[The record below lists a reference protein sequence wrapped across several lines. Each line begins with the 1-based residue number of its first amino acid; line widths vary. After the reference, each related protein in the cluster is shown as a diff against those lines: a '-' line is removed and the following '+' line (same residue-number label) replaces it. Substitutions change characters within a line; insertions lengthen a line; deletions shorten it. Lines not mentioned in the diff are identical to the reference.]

1 MPRRSR
7 SSVPSKK
14 MKQTADRL
22 LFTAPSPPPVTER
35 REFTSTDP
43 WRVLRITGEFVEGFD
58 ALADVHRAV
67 AIFGS
72 ARVTEEDEWY
82 QAAVTTGRL
91 LSEANFAVITGG
103 GPGIMEAGNRGA
115 REAGVLSIGLNIEL
129 PHEEYGN
136 AYVDRQIGFRYF
148 FVCKTMFVKYSSAF
162 VVFPGGFGT
171 LDELFEALT
180 LMQTE
185 KIPNFVVV
193 LMSSAYWSGLLDW
206 LRTRAVAEGK
216 IDLHDLDLLFVTDDP
231 EEAVRRIVEVDGQR
245 GLAKSRRK
253 RDG

>member
-1 MPRRSR
+1 M
-7 SSVPSKK
+7 
-14 MKQTADRL
+14 
-22 LFTAPSPPPVTER
+22 
-35 REFTSTDP
+35 
-43 WRVLRITGEFVEGFD
+43 
-58 ALADVHRAV
+58 

-91 LSEANFAVITGG
+91 LGEANFVVITGG

-115 REAGVLSIGLNIEL
+115 REAGALSIGLNIEL
-129 PHEEYGN
+129 AHEEYDN

-148 FVCKTMFVKYSSAF
+148 FIRKTMFVKYSSAF

-231 EEAVRRIVEVDGQR
+231 EEAVRRIVEVDGRR
-245 GLAKSRRK
+245 GPAKSRRK